1 MGIRLVNHE
10 FLRGLFLINELIID
24 FCGRVSISKPIKHM
38 EIKICISNFVVVW
51 GPVPDDVYFHA
62 GAHQSQHLNMIPL
75 IWWDDM
81 GVNITIVT
89 QQLMF
94 LGNCFV
100 SALSTLAP
108 LDAPDAKLSTSNSE
122 NSGALAFL
130 FARALPATTW
140 AGSYGRS
147 SGFDGADVHSW
158 SRIWRPAV
166 WRNRK
171 CNWFS

>member
-1 MGIRLVNHE
+1 
-10 FLRGLFLINELIID
+10 
-24 FCGRVSISKPIKHM
+24 
-38 EIKICISNFVVVW
+38 
-51 GPVPDDVYFHA
+51 
-62 GAHQSQHLNMIPL
+62 
-75 IWWDDM
+75 M

-147 SGFDGADVHSW
+147 SGFDGADVHS
-158 SRIWRPAV
+158 
-166 WRNRK
+166 
-171 CNWFS
+171 